1 MTKRLASLWRFVRP
15 QRGILS
21 ATFVLSLLATAASLY
36 APFLSKR
43 LVDDVILRGNWAG
56 LPPLLLTMVLFAAA
70 GMVLG
75 GVSSYLYTRGSSK
88 ILVAMRVALFDHLE
102 RAEMRF
108 FGRTR
113 VGEIVA
119 RLNNDMVE
127 VQGILVDVPMAFVT
141 SSVRLVVASA
151 ILIAMSW
158 PLFLVSNVLVPLG
171 VLGLWLTRNVITGMS
186 RELREKNAAVGTR
199 IIDTFTGI
207 RLVRSSATERREL
220 GKFEQENL
228 SLVRSVLRFQ
238 AIFSLSRG
246 IPSFVLGCSATLAF
260 LYGGT
265 MVRDGVISVG
275 TLVAFTAFQVQVI
288 APIQNLL
295 GQYAALRKGRAS
307 LERVFE
313 FFDVPTEEDP
323 EDAEAFVS
331 LSDGIVFDDV
341 VFAYGGEARV
351 LDGLSLHLPAGKTI
365 ALVGESGAG
374 KSTLVDLLLHY
385 YEPQGGEIR
394 LDGVPLGRL
403 RRATLRRRI
412 ALVTTEPYLF
422 HGTLEE
428 NVRYGTPGADPEG
441 QGWPSAEAGRDA
453 TDSIASAAR
462 VADALANADLAEFVR
477 SLPDGLST
485 VVGERGF
492 SLSAG
497 QRQRVAL
504 ARAFLR
510 RPEILVL
517 DEATSSLD
525 LLSEDRVRRA
535 IAGLMEGKTTL
546 IVTHRIHAVRDAD
559 RIVVLSDGRISH
571 QGTHEELTRQPGAYK
586 SFLRVCADGARDR
599 EEIGRA

>member
-1 MTKRLASLWRFVRP
+1 MASLWRFVRP
-15 QRGILS
+15 RRGILA
-21 ATFVLSLLATAASLY
+21 ATFALSLLATAASLY

-56 LPPLLLTMVLFAAA
+56 LPPLLLTMVLYAAA

-151 ILIAMSW
+151 ILVAMSW
-158 PLFLVSNVLVPLG
+158 SLFLVSNVLVPLG

-207 RLVRSSATERREL
+207 RLVRSSVTECQELRR
-220 GKFEQENL
+220 FEEENL

-238 AIFSLSRG
+238 TIFSLSRG

-265 MVRDGVISVG
+265 MVRDGAISVG
-275 TLVAFTAFQVQVI
+275 TLVAFTAFQMQVI

-307 LERVFE
+307 LTRVFE
-313 FFDVPTEEDP
+313 FFDVPAEQDP
-323 EDAEAFVS
+323 EDAEEFVS
-331 LSDGIVFDDV
+331 LKDGIVFDGV
-341 VFAYGGEARV
+341 VFAYDGEARV
-351 LDGLSLHLPAGKTI
+351 LDGLSLVLPAGKTV
-365 ALVGESGAG
+365 ALVGESGVG
-374 KSTLVDLLLHY
+374 KSTLVDLLLRY

-394 LDGVPLGRL
+394 LDGVPLGRF
-403 RRATLRRRI
+403 RRASLRRRI
-412 ALVTTEPYLF
+412 ALVSTEPYLF

-428 NVRYGTPGADPEG
+428 NIRYGTPDADP
-441 QGWPSAEAGRDA
+441 
-453 TDSIASAAR
+453 AR
-462 VADALANADLAEFVR
+462 VADAIAKADLTEFVR
-477 SLPDGLST
+477 SLPSGLST
-485 VVGERGF
+485 VAGERGL

-510 RPEILVL
+510 APEILVL

-525 LLSEDRVRRA
+525 ILSEDRVRRA
-535 IAGLMEGKTTL
+535 IAEMMAGKTTL

-559 RIVVLSDGRISH
+559 RIVVLSDGRVSH
-571 QGTHEELTRQPGAYK
+571 QGTHEELMRQRGAYK
-586 SFLRVCADGARDR
+586 SFLRVCADGARPP
-599 EEIGRA
+599 EGNVRA

>member
-1 MTKRLASLWRFVRP
+1 M
-15 QRGILS
+15 
-21 ATFVLSLLATAASLY
+21 
-36 APFLSKR
+36 
-43 LVDDVILRGNWAG
+43 DDVILRGNWAA
-56 LPPLLLTMVLFAAA
+56 LPPLLLTMVLYAAA

-141 SSVRLVVASA
+141 SAVRLVVASA
-151 ILIAMSW
+151 ILVAMSW
-158 PLFLVSNVLVPLG
+158 SLFLVSNVLVPLG

-207 RLVRSSATERREL
+207 RLVRSSVTEGQELRR
-220 GKFEQENL
+220 FEEENL

-238 AIFSLSRG
+238 TIFSLSRG

-260 LYGGT
+260 LYGGS

-275 TLVAFTAFQVQVI
+275 TLVAFTAFQMQVI

-313 FFDVPTEEDP
+313 FFDVPAEEDT
-323 EDAEAFVS
+323 EGAEEFVS
-331 LSDGIVFDDV
+331 LKEGIVFDDV

-351 LDGLSLHLPAGKTI
+351 LDGLSLTLPAGKTV
-365 ALVGESGAG
+365 ALVGESGVG
-374 KSTLVDLLLHY
+374 KSTLVDLLLRY

-394 LDGVPLGRL
+394 LDGVPLGRF

-412 ALVTTEPYLF
+412 ALVSTEPYLF

-428 NVRYGTPGADPEG
+428 NIRYGTPEADPA
-441 QGWPSAEAGRDA
+441 Q
-453 TDSIASAAR
+453 
-462 VADALANADLAEFVR
+462 VADAIAKADLTEFVR
-477 SLPDGLST
+477 SLPRGLST
-485 VVGERGF
+485 VAGERGL

-510 RPEILVL
+510 APEILIL

-535 IAGLMEGKTTL
+535 IAEMMEGKTTL

-559 RIVVLSDGRISH
+559 RIVVLSGGRVSH
-571 QGTHEELTRQPGAYK
+571 LGTHEELMQQRGAYK
-586 SFLRVCADGARDR
+586 SFLRVCADGARDP
-599 EEIGRA
+599 GRNGHA

>member
-1 MTKRLASLWRFVRP
+1 VLLPGSGVVRKRMVSLWRFVRP
-15 QRGILS
+15 QRGILA

-43 LVDDVILRGNWAG
+43 LVDDVILQGNWAA
-56 LPPLLLTMVLFAAA
+56 LPPLLLTMVLYAAA

-75 GVSSYLYTRGSSK
+75 GVSSYLYTRGSAK

-141 SSVRLVVASA
+141 SAVRLVVASA
-151 ILIAMSW
+151 ILVAMSW
-158 PLFLVSNVLVPLG
+158 SLFLVSNVLVPLG

-207 RLVRSSATERREL
+207 RLVRSSVTENQEL
-220 GKFEQENL
+220 RKFEEENL

-238 AIFSLSRG
+238 TIFSLSRG

-260 LYGGT
+260 LYGGS

-275 TLVAFTAFQVQVI
+275 TLVAFTAFQMQVI
-288 APIQNLL
+288 SPIQNLL

-313 FFDVPTEEDP
+313 FFDVPAEADP
-323 EDAEAFVS
+323 EGAEEFVS
-331 LSDGIVFDDV
+331 LKEGIVFDDV

-351 LDGLSLHLPAGKTI
+351 LDGMSLTLPAGGTV
-365 ALVGESGAG
+365 ALVGESGVG
-374 KSTLVDLLLHY
+374 KSTLVDLLLRY

-394 LDGVPLGRL
+394 LDGVPLGRF
-403 RRATLRRRI
+403 RRASLRRRI
-412 ALVTTEPYLF
+412 ALVSTEPYLF

-428 NVRYGTPGADPEG
+428 NIRYGTPDAD
-441 QGWPSAEAGRDA
+441 
-453 TDSIASAAR
+453 AAQ
-462 VADALANADLAEFVR
+462 VADALAKADLTEFVR
-477 SLPDGLST
+477 SLPSGLST
-485 VVGERGF
+485 VAGERGL

-510 RPEILVL
+510 APEILIL

-535 IAGLMEGKTTL
+535 IAEMMEGKTTL
-546 IVTHRIHAVRDAD
+546 VVTHRIHAVRDAD
-559 RIVVLSDGRISH
+559 RIVVLSGGRVSH
-571 QGTHEELTRQPGAYK
+571 VGTHEELMRQRGAYK
-586 SFLRVCADGARDR
+586 SFLRVCADGAQDA
-599 EEIGRA
+599 GRNGGA

>member
-1 MTKRLASLWRFVRP
+1 VRRRMVSLWRFVRP
-15 QRGILS
+15 QRGVLA
-21 ATFVLSLLATAASLY
+21 ATFALSLLATAASLY

-43 LVDDVILRGNWAG
+43 LVDDVILRGNWAE

-70 GMVLG
+70 GMALG

-88 ILVAMRVALFDHLE
+88 ILVAMRVALFEHLE

-108 FGRTR
+108 FGKTR

-141 SSVRLVVASA
+141 SVVRLVVASVILVA
-151 ILIAMSW
+151 ISW
-158 PLFLVSNVLVPLG
+158 SLFLVSNVLVPLG

-186 RELREKNAAVGTR
+186 HELREKNAAVGTR

-207 RLVRSSATERREL
+207 RLVRSSATEREERDR
-220 GKFEQENL
+220 FERENL

-260 LYGGT
+260 LYGGS
-265 MVRDGVISVG
+265 MVRDGAISVG
-275 TLVAFTAFQVQVI
+275 TLVAFTAFQMQVI
-288 APIQNLL
+288 SPIQNLL
-295 GQYAALRKGRAS
+295 GQYAALRKGKAS
-307 LERVFE
+307 LARVFE
-313 FFDVPTEEDP
+313 FFDVAAEEDP
-323 EDAEAFVS
+323 EGAQEFVS
-331 LSDGIVFDDV
+331 LKEGIVFDGV

-351 LDGLSLHLPAGKTI
+351 LDGCSLSLRAGETV
-365 ALVGESGAG
+365 ALVGESGVG
-374 KSTLVDLLLHY
+374 KSTVVDLLLRY

-394 LDGVPLGRL
+394 IDGIPLGRFL
-403 RRATLRRRI
+403 RATLRRRI
-412 ALVTTEPYLF
+412 ALVSTEPYLF

-428 NVRYGTPGADPEG
+428 NIRYGTPEPDP
-441 QGWPSAEAGRDA
+441 
-453 TDSIASAAR
+453 AR
-462 VADALANADLAEFVR
+462 VADALADADLTEFVR
-477 SLPDGLST
+477 SLPGGLST
-485 VVGERGF
+485 VVGERGV

-510 RPEILVL
+510 APEILIL

-535 IAGLMEGKTTL
+535 ISERMAGKTIL

-559 RIVVLSDGRISH
+559 RIVVLSQGRISH
-571 QGTHEELTRQPGAYK
+571 QGTHVELMGQRGAYK
-586 SFLRVCADGARDR
+586 SFLRVCADGARDP
-599 EEIGRA
+599 EGAAGA

>member
-1 MTKRLASLWRFVRP
+1 VRRRMVSLWRFVRP
-15 QRGILS
+15 QRGILA
-21 ATFVLSLLATAASLY
+21 ATFALSLLATAASLY

-56 LPPLLLTMVLFAAA
+56 LPPLLLTMVLYAAA

-75 GVSSYLYTRGSSK
+75 GVSSYLYTRGSAK

-151 ILIAMSW
+151 ILVAMSW
-158 PLFLVSNVLVPLG
+158 SLFLVSNVLVPLG

-207 RLVRSSATERREL
+207 RLVRSSVTECQETR
-220 GKFEQENL
+220 KFEEENR

-238 AIFSLSRG
+238 TIFSLSRG

-265 MVRDGVISVG
+265 MVRDGAISVG
-275 TLVAFTAFQVQVI
+275 TLVAFTAFQMQVI

-295 GQYAALRKGRAS
+295 GQYAALRKGKAS
-307 LERVFE
+307 LARVFE
-313 FFDVPTEEDP
+313 FFDVPAEEDP
-323 EDAEAFVS
+323 ESAEEFVS
-331 LSDGIVFDDV
+331 LKDGIVFDGV
-341 VFAYGGEARV
+341 VFAYGGEGRV
-351 LDGLSLHLPAGKTI
+351 LDGVSLTLPAGKTV
-365 ALVGESGAG
+365 ALVGESGVG
-374 KSTLVDLLLHY
+374 KSTLVDLLLRY

-394 LDGVPLGRL
+394 LDGVPLGRF

-412 ALVTTEPYLF
+412 ALVSTEPYLF

-428 NVRYGTPGADPEG
+428 NIRYGTP
-441 QGWPSAEAGRDA
+441 EAGP
-453 TDSIASAAR
+453 AR
-462 VADALANADLAEFVR
+462 VADAVAKADLAEFVR
-477 SLPDGLST
+477 SLPNGLST
-485 VVGERGF
+485 VAGERGL

-510 RPEILVL
+510 DPEILIL

-525 LLSEDRVRRA
+525 LLSEERVRRA
-535 IAGLMEGKTTL
+535 IAEMMEGKTTL

-571 QGTHEELTRQPGAYK
+571 LGTHGELMRQRGAYK
-586 SFLRVCADGARDR
+586 SFLRVCADGARDP
-599 EEIGRA
+599 EGGRA

>member
-1 MTKRLASLWRFVRP
+1 
-15 QRGILS
+15 
-21 ATFVLSLLATAASLY
+21 
-36 APFLSKR
+36 
-43 LVDDVILRGNWAG
+43 
-56 LPPLLLTMVLFAAA
+56 
-70 GMVLG
+70 
-75 GVSSYLYTRGSSK
+75 
-88 ILVAMRVALFDHLE
+88 
-102 RAEMRF
+102 
-108 FGRTR
+108 
-113 VGEIVA
+113 
-119 RLNNDMVE
+119 MVE

-151 ILIAMSW
+151 ILVTMSW
-158 PLFLVSNVLVPLG
+158 SLFLVSNVLVPLG

-207 RLVRSSATERREL
+207 RLVRSSATESQELRR
-220 GKFEQENL
+220 FEEENL

-238 AIFSLSRG
+238 TIFSLSRG

-260 LYGGT
+260 LYGGS

-275 TLVAFTAFQVQVI
+275 TLVAFTAFQMQVI

-307 LERVFE
+307 LTRVFE
-313 FFDVPTEEDP
+313 FFDVPAEQDP

-331 LSDGIVFDDV
+331 LKDGIVFDGV

-351 LDGLSLHLPAGKTI
+351 LDGMSLILPAGRTV
-365 ALVGESGAG
+365 ALVGESGVG
-374 KSTLVDLLLHY
+374 KSTVVDLLLRY

-394 LDGVPLGRL
+394 LDGVPLGRFC
-403 RRATLRRRI
+403 RATLRRRI
-412 ALVTTEPYLF
+412 ALVSTEPYLF

-428 NVRYGTPGADPEG
+428 NIRYGTPEADP
-441 QGWPSAEAGRDA
+441 
-453 TDSIASAAR
+453 AR
-462 VADALANADLAEFVR
+462 VADAVAGADLTEFVL
-477 SLPDGLST
+477 SLPGGLST

-510 RPEILVL
+510 APEILIL

-535 IAGLMEGKTTL
+535 IAERMEGKTTL

-559 RIVVLSDGRISH
+559 LIVVLSDGRISH
-571 QGTHEELTRQPGAYK
+571 QGTHEELMRQRGAYK
-586 SFLRVCADGARDR
+586 SFLRVCADGARDP
-599 EEIGRA
+599 GGSAGA

>member
-1 MTKRLASLWRFVRP
+1 VRRQMVSMWRFVRP
-15 QRGILS
+15 QRAILA
-21 ATFVLSLLATAASLY
+21 ATFALSLLATAASLY

-43 LVDDVILRGNWAG
+43 LVDDVILRGNWAA

-75 GVSSYLYTRGSSK
+75 GVSSYLYTRGSAK

-151 ILIAMSW
+151 ILVAMSW
-158 PLFLVSNVLVPLG
+158 SLFLVSNVLVPLG

-207 RLVRSSATERREL
+207 RLVRSSATEGEEL
-220 GKFEQENL
+220 HKFEQENL

-260 LYGGT
+260 LYGGS
-265 MVRDGVISVG
+265 MVRDGVITVG
-275 TLVAFTAFQVQVI
+275 TLVAFTAFQMQVI
-288 APIQNLL
+288 SPIQNLL
-295 GQYAALRKGRAS
+295 GQYAALRKGKAS
-307 LERVFE
+307 LTRVFE
-313 FFDVPTEEDP
+313 FFDVPAERDP
-323 EDAEAFVS
+323 EGAVPFVS
-331 LSDGIVFDDV
+331 LKEGIVFDGV

-351 LDGLSLHLPAGKTI
+351 LDGMSLVLPAGRTV
-365 ALVGESGAG
+365 ALVGESGVG
-374 KSTLVDLLLHY
+374 KSTVVDLLLRY

-394 LDGVPLGRL
+394 LDGIPLGRF
-403 RRATLRRRI
+403 RSETLRRRI

-428 NVRYGTPGADPEG
+428 NIRYGTPEADP
-441 QGWPSAEAGRDA
+441 
-453 TDSIASAAR
+453 AR
-462 VADALANADLAEFVR
+462 VADAIAKADLTEFVR
-477 SLPDGLST
+477 SLPRGLST
-485 VVGERGF
+485 VAGERGF

-510 RPEILVL
+510 APEILIL
-517 DEATSSLD
+517 DEATSHLD
-525 LLSEDRVRRA
+525 AVSEHAVRSALARLAQGRTTVVIAHRLS
-535 IAGLMEGKTTL
+535 T
-546 IVTHRIHAVRDAD
+546 VRDAD
-559 RIVVLSDGRISH
+559 PILVFDGGRLVDA
-571 QGTHEELTRQPGAYK
+571 GTHDDLMAKSALYRRLVARQGGPA
-586 SFLRVCADGARDR
+586 LAARS
-599 EEIGRA
+599 

>member
-1 MTKRLASLWRFVRP
+1 MTSLWKFVRP
-15 QRGILS
+15 QRGILA
-21 ATFVLSLLATAASLY
+21 ATFVVSLLATAASLY

-43 LVDDVILRGNWAG
+43 LVDDVILRGNWEG
-56 LPPLLLTMVLFAAA
+56 LPPLLLTMVLYAAA

-75 GVSSYLYTRGSSK
+75 GISSYLYTRGSSR

-141 SSVRLVVASA
+141 SSVRLIVASA
-151 ILIAMSW
+151 ILVAMSW
-158 PLFLVSNVLVPLG
+158 SLFLVSNVLVPLG

-207 RLVRSSATERREL
+207 RLVRSSATEGQELRR
-220 GKFEQENL
+220 FEEENL

-238 AIFSLSRG
+238 TIFSLSRG

-260 LYGGT
+260 LYGGS

-288 APIQNLL
+288 APIQSLL

-307 LERVFE
+307 LTRVFE
-313 FFDVPTEEDP
+313 FFDVPAEVDP
-323 EDAEAFVS
+323 EGAEAFVS
-331 LSDGIVFDDV
+331 LTDGIVFDGV

-351 LDGLSLHLPAGKTI
+351 LDGVSLVLPAGKTV
-365 ALVGESGAG
+365 ALVGESGVG
-374 KSTLVDLLLHY
+374 KSTLVDLLLRY

-394 LDGVPLGRL
+394 LDGVPLGRF

-412 ALVTTEPYLF
+412 ALVSTEPTLF

-428 NVRYGTPGADPEG
+428 NIRYGTPEADP
-441 QGWPSAEAGRDA
+441 
-453 TDSIASAAR
+453 AR
-462 VADALANADLAEFVR
+462 VADAIADADLTEFVR
-477 SLPDGLST
+477 SLPGGLST
-485 VVGERGF
+485 VVGERGV

-510 RPEILVL
+510 APEILVL

-535 IAGLMEGKTTL
+535 IAERMEGKTTL
-546 IVTHRIHAVRDAD
+546 IVTHRIHAVREAD
-559 RIVVLSDGRISH
+559 LIVVLSDGRISH
-571 QGTHEELTRQPGAYK
+571 LGTHMELMQQRGAYN
-586 SFLRVCADGARDR
+586 SFLRVCADGSRVP
-599 EEIGRA
+599 EGSRA

>member
-1 MTKRLASLWRFVRP
+1 VTRRLASLWRFVLP
-15 QRGILS
+15 QRGILA

-43 LVDDVILRGNWAG
+43 LVDDVILRGNWAA

-88 ILVAMRVALFDHLE
+88 ILVAMRVALFEHLE

-158 PLFLVSNVLVPLG
+158 SLFLVSNVLVPLG
-171 VLGLWLTRNVITGMS
+171 VLGLWLTRDVITGMS
-186 RELREKNAAVGTR
+186 RELREKNAAVGSR

-207 RLVRSSATERREL
+207 RLVRSSATESQELRR
-220 GKFEQENL
+220 FEQENL

-260 LYGGT
+260 LYGGS
-265 MVRDGVISVG
+265 MVRDGLISVG

-288 APIQNLL
+288 SPIQNLL

-313 FFDVPTEEDP
+313 FFDVPAEADP
-323 EDAEAFVS
+323 EGAEEFAA
-331 LSDGIVFDDV
+331 LKEGIVFDGV
-341 VFAYGGEARV
+341 VFAYAGETRV
-351 LDGLSLHLPAGKTI
+351 LDGLSLAIPAGKTV

-374 KSTLVDLLLHY
+374 KSTLVDLLLRY

-394 LDGVPLGRL
+394 IDGVPLGRI
-403 RRATLRRRI
+403 RRATLRRKV
-412 ALVTTEPYLF
+412 ALVSTEPYLF

-428 NVRYGTPGADPEG
+428 NIRYGAPDADP
-441 QGWPSAEAGRDA
+441 ARLAG
-453 TDSIASAAR
+453 
-462 VADALANADLAEFVR
+462 ALADADLAEFVR
-477 SLPDGLST
+477 SLPGGLST

-492 SLSAG
+492 ALSAG
-497 QRQRVAL
+497 ERQRVAL

-510 RPEILVL
+510 APEILVL

-525 LLSEDRVRRA
+525 ILSEDRVRRA
-535 IAGLMEGKTTL
+535 IADRMEGKTT
-546 IVTHRIHAVRDAD
+546 IVVTHRIHAVRNAD
-559 RIVVLSDGRISH
+559 FIAVLSGGRIGH
-571 QGTHEELTRQPGAYK
+571 LGTHEELTRQRGAYK
-586 SFLRVCADGARDR
+586 SFLRVCAEGAGNP
-599 EEIGRA
+599 EEAGRA

>member
-1 MTKRLASLWRFVRP
+1 MRKRMVSLWRFVRP
-15 QRGILS
+15 QRGILA
-21 ATFVLSLLATAASLY
+21 ATFALSLLATAASLY

-43 LVDDVILRGNWAG
+43 LVDDVILRGNWAA
-56 LPPLLLTMVLFAAA
+56 LPPLLLTMVLYAAA

-151 ILIAMSW
+151 ILVAMSW

-207 RLVRSSATERREL
+207 RLVRSSVTECQELRR
-220 GKFEQENL
+220 FEEENL

-238 AIFSLSRG
+238 TIFSLSRG

-265 MVRDGVISVG
+265 MVRDGAISVG
-275 TLVAFTAFQVQVI
+275 TLVAFTAFQMQVI

-313 FFDVPTEEDP
+313 FFDVPLEEDP
-323 EDAEAFVS
+323 EGAEAFVS
-331 LSDGIVFDDV
+331 LKDGIVFDGV

-351 LDGLSLHLPAGKTI
+351 LDGMSLTLPAGGTV
-365 ALVGESGAG
+365 ALVGESGVG
-374 KSTLVDLLLHY
+374 KSTLVDLLLRY

-394 LDGVPLGRL
+394 LDGVPLGRF

-412 ALVTTEPYLF
+412 ALVSTEPYLF

-428 NVRYGTPGADPEG
+428 NIRYGTPEADP
-441 QGWPSAEAGRDA
+441 
-453 TDSIASAAR
+453 AR
-462 VADALANADLAEFVR
+462 VADALAGADLAEFVR
-477 SLPDGLST
+477 SLPGGLST
-485 VVGERGF
+485 IVGERGF
-492 SLSAG
+492 S
-497 QRQRVAL
+497 
-504 ARAFLR
+504 
-510 RPEILVL
+510 
-517 DEATSSLD
+517 
-525 LLSEDRVRRA
+525 
-535 IAGLMEGKTTL
+535 
-546 IVTHRIHAVRDAD
+546 
-559 RIVVLSDGRISH
+559 
-571 QGTHEELTRQPGAYK
+571 
-586 SFLRVCADGARDR
+586 
-599 EEIGRA
+599 

>member
-1 MTKRLASLWRFVRP
+1 MTGRMVSLWRFVRP
-15 QRGILS
+15 QRGILA
-21 ATFVLSLLATAASLY
+21 ATFALSLLATAASLY

-43 LVDDVILRGNWAG
+43 LVDDVILPGNWAA
-56 LPPLLLTMVLFAAA
+56 LPSLLLTMVLYAAA

-141 SSVRLVVASA
+141 SSIRLVVASA
-151 ILIAMSW
+151 ILVAMSW
-158 PLFLVSNVLVPLG
+158 SLFLVSNVLVPLG

-207 RLVRSSATERREL
+207 RLVRSSVTERQEL
-220 GKFEQENL
+220 RRFEQENQ

-260 LYGGT
+260 LYGGS

-275 TLVAFTAFQVQVI
+275 TLVAFSAFQMQVI

-313 FFDVPTEEDP
+313 FFDVPSEEDP
-323 EDAEAFVS
+323 EGAEEFVS
-331 LSDGIVFDDV
+331 MRDGVVFDGV

-351 LDGLSLHLPAGKTI
+351 LDGMSLALPAGKTV

-374 KSTLVDLLLHY
+374 KSTLVDLLLRY

-394 LDGVPLGRL
+394 IDGVPLGRF
-403 RRATLRRRI
+403 RRASLRRRI
-412 ALVTTEPYLF
+412 ALVSTEPYLF

-428 NVRYGTPGADPEG
+428 NIRYGTPEADP
-441 QGWPSAEAGRDA
+441 
-453 TDSIASAAR
+453 AR
-462 VADALANADLAEFVR
+462 VAEAIAKADLTEFVR
-477 SLPDGLST
+477 SLPRGLST
-485 VVGERGF
+485 VAGERGL

-510 RPEILVL
+510 APEILIL

-535 IAGLMEGKTTL
+535 IAEMMEGKTTL

-559 RIVVLSDGRISH
+559 LIVVLSDGRISH
-571 QGTHEELTRQPGAYK
+571 LGTHEELMGQRGAYK
-586 SFLRVCADGARDR
+586 SFLRVCADGSRVP
-599 EEIGRA
+599 EENRA

>member
-1 MTKRLASLWRFVRP
+1 MTSLWKFVRP
-15 QRGILS
+15 QRGILA
-21 ATFVLSLLATAASLY
+21 ATFVVSLLATAASLY

-56 LPPLLLTMVLFAAA
+56 LPPLLLTMVLYAAA

-75 GVSSYLYTRGSSK
+75 GVSSYLYTRGSSR

-141 SSVRLVVASA
+141 SSVRLIVASA

-158 PLFLVSNVLVPLG
+158 SLFLVSNVLVPLG

-207 RLVRSSATERREL
+207 RLVRSSATEGQELRR
-220 GKFEQENL
+220 FEEENL

-238 AIFSLSRG
+238 TIFSLSRG

-260 LYGGT
+260 LYGGS

-288 APIQNLL
+288 APIQSLL

-307 LERVFE
+307 LTRVFE
-313 FFDVPTEEDP
+313 FFDVPAEVDP
-323 EDAEAFVS
+323 EGAEAFVS
-331 LSDGIVFDDV
+331 LKDGIVFDGV

-351 LDGLSLHLPAGKTI
+351 LDGVSLVLPAGKTV
-365 ALVGESGAG
+365 ALVGESGVG
-374 KSTLVDLLLHY
+374 KSTLVDLLLRY

-394 LDGVPLGRL
+394 LDGVPLGRF

-412 ALVTTEPYLF
+412 ALVSTEPYLF
-422 HGTLEE
+422 HATLEE
-428 NVRYGTPGADPEG
+428 NIRYGTPEADP
-441 QGWPSAEAGRDA
+441 
-453 TDSIASAAR
+453 AR
-462 VADALANADLAEFVR
+462 VADAIADADLTEFVR
-477 SLPDGLST
+477 SLPGGLST
-485 VVGERGF
+485 VVGERGV

-510 RPEILVL
+510 APEILVL

-535 IAGLMEGKTTL
+535 IAERMEGKTTL

-559 RIVVLSDGRISH
+559 LIVVLSDGRISH
-571 QGTHEELTRQPGAYK
+571 LGTHMELMQQRGAYN
-586 SFLRVCADGARDR
+586 SFLRVCADGSRVP
-599 EEIGRA
+599 EGNRA

>member
-1 MTKRLASLWRFVRP
+1 MVSLWRFVRP
-15 QRGILS
+15 QRGILA
-21 ATFVLSLLATAASLY
+21 ATFALSLLATAASLY

-43 LVDDVILRGNWAG
+43 LVDSVILRGNWAA
-56 LPPLLLTMVLFAAA
+56 LPPLLLTMVLYAAA

-141 SSVRLVVASA
+141 SAVRLVVASA
-151 ILIAMSW
+151 ILVAMSW
-158 PLFLVSNVLVPLG
+158 SLFLVSNVLVPLG

-207 RLVRSSATERREL
+207 RLVRSSVTEHQELRR
-220 GKFEQENL
+220 FEEENL

-238 AIFSLSRG
+238 TIFSLSRG

-260 LYGGT
+260 LYGGS

-275 TLVAFTAFQVQVI
+275 TLVAFTAFQMQVI

-313 FFDVPTEEDP
+313 FFDVP
-323 EDAEAFVS
+323 AEQDSEGEKEFVS
-331 LSDGIVFDDV
+331 LKEGIVFDDV

-351 LDGLSLHLPAGKTI
+351 LDGLSLTLPAGKTV
-365 ALVGESGAG
+365 ALVGESGVG
-374 KSTLVDLLLHY
+374 KSTLVDLLLRY

-394 LDGVPLGRL
+394 LDGIPLGRI

-412 ALVTTEPYLF
+412 ALVSTEPYLF

-428 NVRYGTPGADPEG
+428 NIRYGTPEADP
-441 QGWPSAEAGRDA
+441 
-453 TDSIASAAR
+453 AR
-462 VADALANADLAEFVR
+462 VADAIAKADLTEFVR
-477 SLPDGLST
+477 SLPRGLST
-485 VVGERGF
+485 VAGERGL

-510 RPEILVL
+510 APEILIL

-535 IAGLMEGKTTL
+535 IAEMMEGKMTL

-559 RIVVLSDGRISH
+559 RIVVLSGGRVSH
-571 QGTHEELTRQPGAYK
+571 LGTHEELMQQRGAYK
-586 SFLRVCADGARDR
+586 SFLRVCADGARDP
-599 EEIGRA
+599 GRNVRA

>member
-1 MTKRLASLWRFVRP
+1 MTSLWKFVRP
-15 QRGILS
+15 QRGILA
-21 ATFVLSLLATAASLY
+21 ATFVVSLLATAASLY

-56 LPPLLLTMVLFAAA
+56 LPPLLLTMVLYAAA

-75 GVSSYLYTRGSSK
+75 GVSSYLYTRGSSR

-141 SSVRLVVASA
+141 SSVRLIVASA
-151 ILIAMSW
+151 ILVAMSW
-158 PLFLVSNVLVPLG
+158 SLFLVSNVLVPLG

-207 RLVRSSATERREL
+207 RLVRSSATEGQELRR
-220 GKFEQENL
+220 FEEENL

-238 AIFSLSRG
+238 TIFSLSRG

-260 LYGGT
+260 LYGGS

-288 APIQNLL
+288 APIQSLL

-307 LERVFE
+307 LTRVFE
-313 FFDVPTEEDP
+313 FFDVPAEVDP
-323 EDAEAFVS
+323 EGAEAFVS
-331 LSDGIVFDDV
+331 LKDGIVFDGV

-351 LDGLSLHLPAGKTI
+351 LDGVSLVLPAGKTV
-365 ALVGESGAG
+365 ALVGESGVG
-374 KSTLVDLLLHY
+374 KSTLVDLLLRY

-394 LDGVPLGRL
+394 LDGVPLGRFH
-403 RRATLRRRI
+403 RATLRRRI
-412 ALVTTEPYLF
+412 ALVSTEPYLF

-428 NVRYGTPGADPEG
+428 NIRYGTPEADP
-441 QGWPSAEAGRDA
+441 
-453 TDSIASAAR
+453 AR
-462 VADALANADLAEFVR
+462 VADAIADADLTEFVR
-477 SLPDGLST
+477 SLPGGLST
-485 VVGERGF
+485 VVGERGV

-510 RPEILVL
+510 APEILVL

-535 IAGLMEGKTTL
+535 IAERMEGKTTL

-559 RIVVLSDGRISH
+559 LIVVLSDGRISH
-571 QGTHEELTRQPGAYK
+571 LGTHMELMQQRGAYK
-586 SFLRVCADGARDR
+586 SFLRVCADGSRVP
-599 EEIGRA
+599 EGNRA